1 MIGVA
6 ADDITGAHD
15 IGSMFAKSG
24 ALVHVFSYNP
34 RLTEQD
40 ILRWQLPDVII
51 IDTDSRFD
59 SPATAYNK
67 GFQAAKLLQGQGCR
81 QV

>member
-15 IGSMFAKSG
+15 IKHVAKSG
-24 ALVHVFSYNP
+24 ALVHVFHTIHGSQNRCP
-34 RLTEQD
+34 
-40 ILRWQLPDVII
+40 RWQLPDVI

-59 SPATAYNK
+59 SPATAYK
-67 GFQAAKLLQGQGCR
+67 IIPSR
-81 QV
+81 